1 MPVSIST
8 PSSNLGRHV
17 FGAAALAFSLITLA
31 WHDYNGWH
39 LPRYIVLPRR
49 RCRDLRRSC
58 DSVPADH
65 ENGRK
70 PQGSPQN
77 RPTVVTSKPANGKCL
92 GLGCFTP
99 PPPVEASLF
108 SCANSVDRI

>member
-65 ENGRK
+65 ENGRSR
-70 PQGSPQN
+70 PWCGLSCLRLTMRATN
-77 RPTVVTSKPANGKCL
+77 LRPTADL
-92 GLGCFTP
+92 Q
-99 PPPVEASLF
+99 
-108 SCANSVDRI
+108 